1 MTFISS
7 SHAKQLAIGSRFL
20 ASGGGESSLFSQH
33 SFQSETSQ
41 EETHIINI
49 DSIKNDSLIVP
60 MVCIGNDII
69 LAEKNFNISHFVGLF
84 QKIEETYGKKVDA
97 IAALSMGGGTIFA
110 PAFVASRLNIPL
122 LDADCYGRTFSEM
135 SMISTNLAG
144 IPPKKAFITNMMG
157 DIVTIECSLFPAL
170 DRHARQVTISSGGRC
185 IIVPQVLT
193 GEEAKRG
200 LIAGSLTKALTIGK
214 IIEETHDLNA
224 VMEYTGGKLVGVGG
238 VILSTGL
245 GLPPQ
250 FKRRIIIRDTSK
262 ERTWEIWMDNEFN
275 MLFENGEMIAE
286 VPDIITLCD
295 PETAEPLTI
304 GQLYL
309 HANVAICAMPAPDV
323 WYSEK
328 GLALAR
334 SKRHVEGK
342 IVLCGPSSSSLK
354 RTA

>member
-1 MTFISS
+1 MKGISLDN
-7 SHAKQLAIGSRFL
+7 AGQLGIGSHFL
-20 ASGGGESSLFSQH
+20 ASGGGDSFSFTQDLFKNQMMKGSI
-33 SFQSETSQ
+33 SIAD
-41 EETHIINI
+41 IIN
-49 DSIKNDSLIVP
+49 DDVLIAP
-60 MVCIGNDII
+60 LVCLGNDMV
-69 LAEKNFNISHFVGLF
+69 LAEKNYNLPPFLKLF
-84 QKIEETYGKKVDA
+84 EKIESVYNRKIDI
-97 IAALSMGGGTIFA
+97 IAALSIGGGTVFA
-110 PAFVASRLNIPL
+110 PAFVASCLNVPL

-144 IPPKKAFITNMMG
+144 IPPKKAFIVNLMG
-157 DIVTIECSLFPAL
+157 DIVTIECSRFPAL
-170 DRHARQVTISSGGRC
+170 ERHARQIVISSGGLC
-185 IIVPQVLT
+185 LIVPQVLT

-224 VMEYTGGKLVGVGG
+224 VMEYTGGRLVGVGG
-238 VILSTGL
+238 VMLSTGL
-245 GLPPQ
+245 GLPAH

>member
-1 MTFISS
+1 MC
-7 SHAKQLAIGSRFL
+7 
-20 ASGGGESSLFSQH
+20 GGKVKAL
-33 SFQSETSQ
+33 
-41 EETHIINI
+41 
-49 DSIKNDSLIVP
+49 VP
-60 MVCIGNDII
+60 WG
-69 LAEKNFNISHFVGLF
+69 
-84 QKIEETYGKKVDA
+84 
-97 IAALSMGGGTIFA
+97 AAGGTPLLNVFI
-110 PAFVASRLNIPL
+110 ASCSNMPL
-122 LDADCYGRTFSEM
+122 LDADLTGRCFSELQ
-135 SMISTNLAG
+135 MISTNLAG
-144 IPPKKAFITNMMG
+144 IPPKKAFVTNLMG
-157 DIVTIECSLFPAL
+157 DIVTIECSRFPAL
-170 DRHARQVTISSGGRC
+170 ERHARQIAISSGGSC
-185 IIVPQVLT
+185 IVVPQVLT

-214 IIEETHDLNA
+214 IIEETNDLNA
-224 VMEYTGGKLVGVGG
+224 VMEYTGGRLVGVGG
-238 VILSTGL
+238 VMLSTGL

-250 FKRRIIIRDTSK
+250 FKRRIVIRDTSK
-262 ERTWEIWMDNEFN
+262 ERTWEIWMDNEYN

>member
-1 MTFISS
+1 MMISANNLHELDS
-7 SHAKQLAIGSRFL
+7 GSRFL
-20 ASGGGESSLFSQH
+20 GAGGGEE
-33 SFQSETSQ
+33 SFNTKMIAQLQLKKKSVPSVELQNLPSDGLILVISFFGSPKVEDEKMTNIFHIEHLLKKA
-41 EETHIINI
+41 EENYHRPV
-49 DSIKNDSLIVP
+49 S
-60 MVCIGNDII
+60 
-69 LAEKNFNISHFVGLF
+69 
-84 QKIEETYGKKVDA
+84 A
-97 IAALSMGGGTIFA
+97 IAALGIGGGTIF
-110 PAFVASRLNIPL
+110 LPL
-122 LDADCYGRTFSEM
+122 LISGHSDLPILDADCFGRCFPKLQM
-135 SMISTNLAG
+135 MSTNLAG
-144 IPPKKAFITNMMG
+144 IPSKKAFVANLMG
-157 DIVTIECSLFPAL
+157 DIVTIECSRFPAL
-170 DRHARQVTISSGGRC
+170 ERHARQISISSGGAC
-185 IIVPQVLT
+185 LVVPQILT

-224 VMEYTGGKLVGVGG
+224 VMEYTGGRLVGVGG
-238 VILSTGL
+238 VMLSTGL

-250 FKRRIIIRDTSK
+250 FKRRIVIRDTSK

-295 PETAEPLTI
+295 PKTAEPLTI

-342 IVLCGPSSSSLK
+342 IVLCGPSSTSLK